1 MVPDMEDRS
10 YELLNY
16 YLSRTALSMFN
27 GSTESNPFVDQ
38 LVPLSFANK
47 FILQLILSQSASH
60 RAIAEN
66 DTKDLAQK
74 DYIMSLRLFQNAIND
89 YVDGREQSPLWVAMG
104 ALIMCFTETAKGD
117 INGVIF
123 NHLKA
128 TGPLLTELVVNP
140 KFALRDDLKAFI
152 LEYYVYTASM
162 SMISVDPTFYE
173 SPSIRP
179 ELEYQAQLLAN
190 SGYTGPLCGCWL
202 PLLLLIPRIFEL
214 GRRSMTIDTKPPFP
228 TADDFITFSLLQSQ
242 ILAFIPPAPPI
253 LYQ

>member
-104 ALIMCFTETAKGD
+104 ALIMCFTEVCDNLNLYMEDIDKLTNGRLPKGTST
-117 INGVIF
+117 VS
-123 NHLKA
+123 
-128 TGPLLTELVVNP
+128 
-140 KFALRDDLKAFI
+140 
-152 LEYYVYTASM
+152 Y
-162 SMISVDPTFYE
+162 
-173 SPSIRP
+173 SI
-179 ELEYQAQLLAN
+179 
-190 SGYTGPLCGCWL
+190 
-202 PLLLLIPRIFEL
+202 I
-214 GRRSMTIDTKPPFP
+214 
-228 TADDFITFSLLQSQ
+228 
-242 ILAFIPPAPPI
+242 
-253 LYQ
+253 